1 MTSPRRC
8 RVAAAALLLAVSG
21 ALLVVAPSASA
32 AISGFPS
39 ASYTS
44 NTTINIQAS
53 VARSATQ
60 SVLTLTDPTGA
71 RKQLSA
77 TTSKDVLGQYSAAT
91 LSYTLSTTCEQ
102 ASTNSCSGLHPAFN
116 GSWVVKVAGDSAN
129 SDTKQFRIDIAP
141 RIPSGVSAA
150 STGPGQIT
158 LSWQPNAE
166 PDLQQYDVLDGA
178 GNQLRSIGADGCGSD
193 TCSSVFT
200 YAANDSGDRS
210 FSVSATRNA
219 PVEASGS
226 LTSPGSSPQSATLQG
241 PPSPSPSPA
250 PASHPSGTAGSGQT
264 GGGQTGGGQNPG
276 ASHNAGGGQNSSGPG
291 ASGSSNA
298 GANSSGGSSS
308 GSGAGVNGPF
318 GSPAA
323 QNGMTQGNAA
333 AAALAARAA
342 FAQSFSSFAPKIGL
356 NKLPP
361 LPVNEGPILAEGVL
375 PDGTYNPTL
384 GYTDKVITEKVRTGG
399 GTTSMVTGAF
409 SRVLDSAQLAR
420 TIAVTLLLLVTGLH
434 LRRWAANGSR

>member
-1 MTSPRRC
+1 MTSPLRR
-8 RVAAAALLLAVSG
+8 RVGAAAALLLAGSG
-21 ALLVVAPSASA
+21 ALIVMAPTASA

-39 ASYTS
+39 AAYTS
-44 NTTINIQAS
+44 NTTISIQAS

-71 RKQLSA
+71 SKQLSA
-77 TTSKDVLGQYSAAT
+77 TTSKDVLGQYNAAT

-102 ASTNSCSGLHPAFN
+102 ASTSSCSGLHPALN

-150 STGPGQIT
+150 STDSDQIT
-158 LSWQPNAE
+158 LTWQPNAE

-178 GNQLRSIGADGCGSD
+178 GNELRSVGANGCGSG
-193 TCSSVFT
+193 TCSTVFT
-200 YAANDSGDRS
+200 YAASDSGDRS

-250 PASHPSGTAGSGQT
+250 PASHPSGATGSGSGGASSGQGGSGSGQSGGGGTGASGTPNASGRPSGGAGSG
-264 GGGQTGGGQNPG
+264 
-276 ASHNAGGGQNSSGPG
+276 
-291 ASGSSNA
+291 
-298 GANSSGGSSS
+298 SGGSTS
-308 GSGAGVNGPF
+308 GPSGTQ
-318 GSPAA
+318 GSQSA
-323 QNGMTQGNAA
+323 MTQSNAA

-375 PDGTYNPTL
+375 PDGTFNPTL
-384 GYTDKVITEKVRTGG
+384 GYTDKVITEKVKTGG

-409 SRVLDSAQLAR
+409 SHVLDSAQLAR

-434 LRRWAANGSR
+434 LRRWATSVTR